1 MERVFHQLENNSGL
15 QIQGTHWASL
25 IHAYG
30 CVKKDLDKAIA
41 TFDNL
46 DKHPSSAR
54 SPTPLP
60 DAVTYEALLNV
71 LVTHRRSDLIPTY
84 IERLQ
89 SSNIHMTAYIA
100 NLIIK
105 GYAAAGHLDKAREFF
120 EKLEDPPEGI
130 AAPNNRAPHHEG
142 GSPLSTSFASGPVYR
157 EVSLPFSNISTVF
170 NITPSR
176 SHRLGRQWSVRN
188 WAMEI
193 GLMHSP

>member
-1 MERVFHQLENNSGL
+1 MEGVFHQLESTSGL

-30 CVKKDLDKAIA
+30 CVQKDLDKAIA
-41 TFDNL
+41 TFDNIY
-46 DKHPSSAR
+46 KHPSSAR
-54 SPTPLP
+54 SPVALP

-89 SSNIHMTAYIA
+89 SSKVHMTAYIA

-105 GYAAAGHLDKAREFF
+105 GYAATGDLDKAREFF
-120 EKLEDPPEGI
+120 ERLQDPPEGI

-142 GSPLSTSFASGPVYR
+142 SPSSTTSALGPVYR
-157 EVSLPFSNISTVF
+157 EVSLFFPNVARFF
-170 NITPSR
+170 K
-176 SHRLGRQWSVRN
+176 
-188 WAMEI
+188 
-193 GLMHSP
+193 